1 MSARQRILVE
11 RDAMVESTDPATH
24 DTVGAWQS
32 YDTRLAAVERAPEE
46 WELDRPP
53 ERFKLE
59 FPDIEAPQ

>member
-1 MSARQRILVE
+1 
-11 RDAMVESTDPATH
+11 MVESTDPATH